1 MKKIIALILVALMV
15 ISTFAFTS
23 CGSVNKADVAIL
35 WSGDGEVKVPNSL
48 INCMERAMYIENI
61 AYAHY
66 GANLKAD
73 DQLKQ
78 AKDALAAGCAALVVE
93 LINPLAAKDFVDAAK
108 EKNVPVIFFNCL
120 VADDVVDSYDKCYYV
135 ASDLTSIPEV
145 QGKMIADYV
154 IGNFENIDRNGDG
167 KISYVSFADT
177 LGPSIAE
184 AANKVIKEDKKAGSY
199 TLEFYDDKNFIND
212 LTTLGAG
219 LAYTKILESY
229 NDDNKNMV
237 ELVIT
242 TNDLTAY
249 EILSILQSKDFNTD
263 KLKTHLIPIFTVGA
277 SVDYKQIVLAGKP
290 SDESKVAEYY
300 ESMKFLCDLTA
311 VAPED
316 LDEMIFNTANVID
329 TGRLAGTALE
339 DQDAMAESVAKILRN
354 LFKEKNA
361 FDKVEIGEIKGSTLL
376 IDYTVYPN

>member
-61 AYAHY
+61 AYAYY

-93 LINPLAAKDFVDAAK
+93 LVNPLAAKDFVDAAK
-108 EKNVPVIFFNCL
+108 EKDVPVIFFNCI

-167 KISYVSFADT
+167 KISCVSYAYT
-177 LGPSIAE
+177 LGQSIVE
-184 AANKVIKEDKKAGSY
+184 AANKIIKEDKKAGTY
-199 TLEFYDDKNFIND
+199 TLEFYDSNNILKD
-212 LTTLGAG
+212 LTNISAG
-219 LAYTKILESY
+219 LSFAKILESY

-311 VAPED
+311 VDPED
-316 LDEMIFNTANVID
+316 LDEMIFNTTNVID